1 MKKSLRFE
9 DLEIWQEAMRVCKEV
24 YAIFKGCKDFSF
36 KDQLQRSS
44 VSVPSNIAEGYER
57 KSKKETVHF
66 LYIAKGSCGELRTQL
81 YLAVSLEY
89 IDKEKGLALINQCVS
104 LSVKIYNYIQFIEK
118 QQPLPTSHNL
128 TQPYTN
134 NQINN

>member
-9 DLEIWQEAMRVCKEV
+9 DLEIWQESMRICKEV
-24 YAIFKGCKDFSF
+24 YAALKDCKDFGL

-57 KSKKETVHF
+57 KSKKETAHF
-66 LYIAKGSCGELRTQL
+66 FYIAKGSCGELRTQL

-89 IDKEKGLALINQCVS
+89 INKEKGSSLINRCAS
-104 LSVKIYNYIQFIEK
+104 LSVKIYNYIQAMNKRE
-118 QQPLPTSHNL
+118 
-128 TQPYTN
+128 
-134 NQINN
+134 